1 MPGIYDSRFRWH
13 CKVKSIVWQ
22 CCSTFKQLNSNE
34 MARTYNNCL
43 SSKELLLPVKI
54 HTILLILL
62 SRFSFFSQHPGPS
75 FFCLFCSLFLLC
87 CSLMILSAT
96 LESACWCIRRV
107 SETVLNLWSF
117 LFVCLQIR
125 MIQWLF
131 FFFFLAIY
139 YQKATHLHLFL
150 FSCNCD

>member
-87 CSLMILSAT
+87 CSLMILCLQHWSQHADV
-96 LESACWCIRRV
+96 LDV
-107 SETVLNLWSF
+107 SLKRSSIFEVF
-117 LFVCLQIR
+117 CLFVCLQIR

-131 FFFFLAIY
+131 FFFFFSYLLPESHASSP
-139 YQKATHLHLFL
+139 LFIQL
-150 FSCNCD
+150 

>member
-62 SRFSFFSQHPGPS
+62 SRFSFFPSTLGLLFSVYSVLCFFFAAVWWYCLQHWSQHADVLDVS
-75 FFCLFCSLFLLC
+75 LKRSSIFEVFC
-87 CSLMILSAT
+87 
-96 LESACWCIRRV
+96 
-107 SETVLNLWSF
+107 
-117 LFVCLQIR
+117 LFVCLFANKNDTVTFF
-125 MIQWLF
+125 LF
-131 FFFFLAIY
+131 FIFSYLLPESHASSP
-139 YQKATHLHLFL
+139 LFIQL
-150 FSCNCD
+150 

>member
-1 MPGIYDSRFRWH
+1 
-13 CKVKSIVWQ
+13 
-22 CCSTFKQLNSNE
+22 

-87 CSLMILSAT
+87 CSLMILCLQHWSQHADV
-96 LESACWCIRRV
+96 LDV
-107 SETVLNLWSF
+107 SLKRSSIFEVF
-117 LFVCLQIR
+117 CLFVCLFANKNDTVT
-125 MIQWLF
+125 F
-131 FFFFLAIY
+131 FFFFSYLLPESHASSP
-139 YQKATHLHLFL
+139 LFIQL
-150 FSCNCD
+150 